1 MSQNYIVIKGARQHN
16 LKNLDLSLP
25 RDKLIVITGPS
36 GSGKSSLAIDTIFAE
51 AHRRYLQSLPIESR
65 TIFEQIQKP
74 DIDYIEGLSPAI
86 SVNQKTISKSPR
98 STVGTITEIYDYLRL
113 LFAKIGKPFCPKCK
127 RLLHSQ
133 DINKMTETLLSLP
146 AGTKIQVLSPI
157 VIERKG
163 EHRTEIEKARAEGFI
178 RARIDGKIVDL
189 TQDISLKKNIRH
201 TIELV
206 VDRIIVKEHY
216 KKQIRRAL
224 ESALKYSNT
233 ILVNIVEENRDLIFS
248 SLLSCPNCGINLPNI
263 EPKLFSFNSKYGACP
278 KCKGLGFE
286 NIESEEEEIDEINLK
301 TCSLCDGNRLRQE
314 ALAVR
319 INGKNIAELS
329 NVTLDELETFL
340 RELPLS
346 SYEKNVSDRII
357 NEIILRL
364 EFLKKIGISYLSLN
378 RPSFSL
384 SGGEAQRIRL
394 ATQLGSHLSG
404 VLYVLD
410 EPSIGLHPK
419 DFSKLIDSL
428 KELKE
433 KKNTLII
440 VEHDEST
447 IKNADLVVELG
458 PGGGQKGGYLV
469 TIDKPEKLLLNPS
482 SITGKYLSKNK
493 GIEIPKER
501 RKPKGFIKIYGAE
514 AFNLK
519 NIDVKIPLGVFLC
532 VTGVAGSGKSTL
544 IFEILYKALM
554 RELYGSDIVAGK
566 FRAIEGIEQ
575 IDKVVCIDQSPLG
588 RTSRSTPAT
597 YTQVMK
603 EIRELFAMLPEAR
616 IRGYTKSRFSFNLS
630 GGRCESCQGDG
641 MKRIKMH
648 LLPDVYVICD
658 SCKGKR
664 YNDETLQVSY
674 KGKSISDILEMT
686 VSETLEFFSAVPRLK
701 HKLQLMQD
709 IGLGYIKLGQP
720 ATTLSGGEAQ
730 RVKLTKELSKK
741 ATGKTLYILDEP
753 TTGLHMVDIE
763 RLLSILQRIVENGNT
778 VIVIEHDLDI
788 IKCADY
794 VIDLGPEG
802 GTQGGY
808 LVAEGT
814 PEEVA
819 MNPSSYTGKFLREKL
834 GL

>member
-419 DFSKLIDSL
+419 DCSKLIDSL

-588 RTSRSTPAT
+588 RTFRSTPAT

>member
-163 EHRTEIEKARAEGFI
+163 EHRAEIEKARAEGFI

-419 DFSKLIDSL
+419 DCSKLIDSL

-603 EIRELFAMLPEAR
+603 DIRELFAMLPEAR